1 MPELAGLP
9 DPVPRTEPRSRYGN
23 PPTYVVFGKTYRV
36 MESATG
42 YTASGIASWYG
53 AKFHGRPTSSGERYD
68 MYQLTAAHRNLPIPV
83 YARVTNLD
91 NNRSTIVRINDR
103 GPFHDDRLIDLS
115 YAAAVK
121 LGFADRGTARV
132 RVDVLPGEAAR
143 STLVAQSQSPAAALP
158 APVYSS
164 AVPIA
169 AGVPIASGVQVAPVV
184 VQSGGG
190 NIFLQAGAFK
200 NAGGAE
206 SLRSALARIV
216 GNIVN
221 VQHNAADTLFRV
233 RIGPVSRMEEALRLQ
248 ALIVDANLGLPLIV
262 QE

>member
-23 PPTYVVFGKTYRV
+23 PSTYVVFGKTYRV
-36 MESATG
+36 MDSAAG
-42 YTASGIASWYG
+42 YSASGVASWYG

-68 MYQLTAAHRNLPIPV
+68 MYQLTAAHTSLPIPV
-83 YARVTNLD
+83 YARVTNLE
-91 NNRSTIVRINDR
+91 NNKSTIVRINDR

-132 RVDVLPGEAAR
+132 RVDVLAGESGR
-143 STLVAQSQSPAAALP
+143 STLVAQTPAVALP
-158 APVYSS
+158 TPVVAS
-164 AVPIA
+164 AVPVA

-184 VQSGGG
+184 VQSGGAH
-190 NIFLQAGAFK
+190 IFLQAGAFK
-200 NAGGAE
+200 NSSGAE
-206 SLRSALARIV
+206 SLRSAIARVV

-221 VQHNAADTLFRV
+221 VHHNAADTLFRV
-233 RIGPVSRMEEALRLQ
+233 RVGPVFHMDEALRLQ
-248 ALIVDANLGLPLIV
+248 ALIADANLGLPLIV